1 MSEEQKDQKQQKFK
15 GELSFFKDRVDVKHS
30 VAESDQV
37 QVFYGRDV
45 QLNSCQVVAKQYR
58 GDAVNGLLREI
69 KVFSE
74 LKNHKLLQDSTQR
87 EKTNNMNDRIGLPKL
102 IDYKIK
108 EALGEIIIT
117 NEGLDLDKWGE
128 RI

>member
-15 GELSFFKDRVDVKHS
+15 GELFFFKERVDVKHS

-45 QLNSCQVVAKQYR
+45 QLNHCQVVAKQYR
-58 GDAVNGLLREI
+58 GDAINGLLREI

-74 LKNHKLLQDSTQR
+74 LKNHKLVFDSTQK
-87 EKTNNMNDRIGLPKL
+87 EKSNNTNDRIGLPKL

>member
-1 MSEEQKDQKQQKFK
+1 M
-15 GELSFFKDRVDVKHS
+15 
-30 VAESDQV
+30 
-37 QVFYGRDV
+37 
-45 QLNSCQVVAKQYR
+45 AKQYR
-58 GDAVNGLLREI
+58 GDAINGLLREI

-74 LKNHKLLQDSTQR
+74 LKNHKLVVDSTQK
-87 EKTNNMNDRIGLPKL
+87 EKSNNIDDRIGLPKL

-128 RI
+128 RIQDKS

>member
-1 MSEEQKDQKQQKFK
+1 M
-15 GELSFFKDRVDVKHS
+15 
-30 VAESDQV
+30 
-37 QVFYGRDV
+37 
-45 QLNSCQVVAKQYR
+45 AKQYR
-58 GDAVNGLLREI
+58 GDAINGLLREI

-74 LKNHKLLQDSTQR
+74 LKNHKLVVDSTQK
-87 EKTNNMNDRIGLPKL
+87 EKSNNIDDQIGLPKL

-128 RI
+128 RIQDKS